1 MPLTKSV
8 IKRMK
13 QSNVAR
19 VRNFSTK
26 KAYKTV
32 EKKLVQAIAD
42 KDSKSLPEL
51 LSSYFSKVDT
61 AAKKNV
67 IHKNKASRKK
77 AQLAKK
83 VSEASK

>member
-26 KAYKTV
+26 KAYKTA
-32 EKKLVQAIAD
+32 EKNLVGAINGD
-42 KDSKSLPEL
+42 KKDLSKL
-51 LSSYFSKVDT
+51 LSDYFSKLDT
-61 AAKKNV
+61 AVKKNV
-67 IHKNKASRKK
+67 IHKNKAARKK
-77 AQLAKK
+77 SQLAQK
-83 VSEASK
+83 VKTA